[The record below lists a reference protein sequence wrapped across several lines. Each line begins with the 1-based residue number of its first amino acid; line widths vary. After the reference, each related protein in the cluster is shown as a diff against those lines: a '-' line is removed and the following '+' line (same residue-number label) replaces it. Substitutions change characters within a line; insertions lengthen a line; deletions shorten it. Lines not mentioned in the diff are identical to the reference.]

1 MSRLR
6 LRNSKQ
12 QNEDVFKYY
21 VNVHIHCENYLTVE
35 AHMVVLAQHS
45 PFCHKFFQSRKG
57 IQVADM
63 FFVTMKH
70 SVVQMAIQ
78 IMYGKTV
85 DTEEPD
91 FKRVCSFLRMLQV
104 DFEIAPL
111 AQESNSDDVGT
122 TSNISTVGVSSPF
135 QTKTAQTNE
144 QAYEVAESSLSPH
157 TQEQDSAPVSD
168 VGSLDRT
175 FDSRVPDVTSAPQAN
190 MESDSMEIETD
201 NWTVTTES
209 LNRVFEIDHTV
220 ETSKTEKKSKYICRQ
235 CQEICFAFHKA
246 EHHYFRRH
254 LNVKPVIELI
264 DKVERKL
271 KSFYKEYQDLVE
283 ALKNHGNKILVQ
295 HEIE

>member
-6 LRNSKQ
+6 LRNSTQ
-12 QNEDVFKYY
+12 QNEDVFKHY

-35 AHMVVLAQHS
+35 AHMIVLAQHS

-70 SVVQMAIQ
+70 SVVQKAIQ

-122 TSNISTVGVSSPF
+122 TSNISTAGVSSPF
-135 QTKTAQTNE
+135 QTKTVQTNE
-144 QAYEVAESSLSPH
+144 
-157 TQEQDSAPVSD
+157 QEQDSAPVLD

-201 NWTVTTES
+201 NWTITTES
-209 LNRVFEIDHTV
+209 LNRVFGIDHTV
-220 ETSKTEKKSKYICRQ
+220 ETSKTEKKSKYICKQ
-235 CQEICFAFHKA
+235 CEEICFAFQKA
-246 EHHYFRRH
+246 EHHYFRKH

-264 DKVERKL
+264 GKVERML

-283 ALKNHGNKILVQ
+283 ALTNHGNKILVQ